1 MTLTSQKNEIATKAG
16 SVKDFLIQKQQEI
29 AEACT
34 SNINSK
40 RLISVV
46 LNSFKGNPDLEKCT
60 FESMLDCVK
69 ASASLGLE
77 PDGITGQAY
86 IIPYEDRKKR
96 VFEAQFQIGY
106 KGLITLAR
114 RSGFIKSLSAQP
126 VYEQDYFEYE
136 YGLDEKLVHRP
147 AIGPRGKLKYAYAVA
162 KFTDGGHHFEVMTKA
177 DIDKIRNS
185 SMGANSK
192 YSPWTK
198 WEEEMWRKTATKKLC
213 KFLPFAAELASAAEK
228 DEYDDMDLKEAN
240 VTPMTQIT
248 DSNKNDLADRLTQ
261 KEEKKSPIPTDD
273 GTVEDDKGS
282 ELPAEDFRSEIFA
295 LIEKLDKKNEF
306 ALDKRIPDLLGGMGY
321 PDMES
326 VGTDDCKM
334 VIDYC
339 EKEFKKVIA

>member
-1 MTLTSQKNEIATKAG
+1 MTSSTQKNEITKKRD
-16 SVKDFLIQKQQEI
+16 VKQFLMEKQDEI
-29 AEACT
+29 AQACT
-34 SNINSK
+34 NSISSK

-60 FESMLDCVK
+60 FESLIDCVK
-69 ASASLGLE
+69 KSASLGLE

-86 IIPYEDRKKR
+86 IIPYEDKKKR

-126 VYEQDYFEYE
+126 VYEKDSFEYE

-147 AIGPRGKLKYAYAVA
+147 ATGPRGKLKFAYAVA
-162 KFTDGGHHFEVMTKA
+162 KFKDGGHHFEVMTKT

-213 KFLPFAAELASAAEK
+213 KFLPFAAELASAAEH
-228 DEYDDMDLKEAN
+228 DEYTDMNLKEAQ
-240 VTPMTQIT
+240 VTPLEQIT
-248 DSNKNDLADRLTQ
+248 DSNKNDLLDKLTE
-261 KEEKKSPIPTDD
+261 KEETLPPLPTL
-273 GTVEDDKGS
+273 EK
-282 ELPAEDFRSEIFA
+282 PAETLAENDFRKEIFA
-295 LIEKLDKKNEF
+295 LIEKVDPKNAF
-306 ALDKRIPDLLGGMGY
+306 ALDQMVPELLAGMGY
-321 PDMES
+321 VDIDGVPY
-326 VGTDDCKM
+326 TDCTM
-334 VIDYC
+334 VIDHC
-339 EKEFKKVIA
+339 EKEFKKVVG